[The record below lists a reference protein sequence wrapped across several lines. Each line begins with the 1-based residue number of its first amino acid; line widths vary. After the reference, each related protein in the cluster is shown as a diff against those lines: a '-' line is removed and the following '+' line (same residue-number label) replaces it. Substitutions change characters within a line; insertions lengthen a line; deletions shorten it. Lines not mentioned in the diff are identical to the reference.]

1 MKIKTEKAQQ
11 KNFEPFNVIIVVEDV
26 VDLGVLYDLAF
37 FLKNGASR
45 VEPFNEVGLFL
56 KAAIDN
62 HIGRKS

>member
-26 VDLGVLYDLAF
+26 VDLGVLDNLAF
-37 FLKNGASR
+37 ILKNDGS
-45 VEPFNEVGLFL
+45 ELFNGFGLFL